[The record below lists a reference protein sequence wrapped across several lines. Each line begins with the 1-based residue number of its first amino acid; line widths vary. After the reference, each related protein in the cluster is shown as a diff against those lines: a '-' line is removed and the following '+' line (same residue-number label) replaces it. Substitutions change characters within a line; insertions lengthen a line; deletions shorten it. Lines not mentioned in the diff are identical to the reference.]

1 MGKGKA
7 AKGGANI
14 RNIKAFRQDLLDKQD
29 IKNQS
34 LKDPVNPVILSK
46 KGFFF
51 LRSTVKV

>member
-7 AKGGANI
+7 VKGGANI
-14 RNIKAFRQDLLDKQD
+14 RNIKAFRQDSLDKQD